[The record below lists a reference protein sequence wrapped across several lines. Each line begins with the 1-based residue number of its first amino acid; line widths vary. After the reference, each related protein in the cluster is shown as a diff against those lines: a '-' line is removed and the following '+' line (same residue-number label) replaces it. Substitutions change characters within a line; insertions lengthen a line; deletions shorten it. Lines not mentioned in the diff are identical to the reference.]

1 MDGGRTGLPEEGA
14 AVMGLIVDLFA
25 GGGGTSLG
33 IERALGRS
41 PDIAVNHDPEAVA
54 MHKANHPHT
63 KHYCENVWAVNPREA
78 TAGRP
83 VDFLWASPDCKH
95 FSKAKGGKPLDK
107 KIRSLAWVIVKWA
120 AWTRPQVIAMENVE
134 EFRKWGP
141 LDRKG
146 RPIKALEGTTFSNFV
161 FALRKLGYK
170 VDYRDLKACD
180 YGAPTSRKRFF
191 LVARRDGAPIVWPE
205 RTYGIGTGRP
215 YRTAA
220 ECIDWSIPCPSIF
233 GREKELAPN
242 TLRRIA
248 KGIVRY
254 VLSNPNPF
262 IVSVSHGGNVFRDVV
277 TPYLTKFRGGAVGQ
291 ELVDPLPTITAGG
304 ESKRPAGSP
313 HALGLVVPALV
324 KQTFSDKPCQEMEIP
339 LHTIT
344 TQHNKFALC
353 AAFIAQYHGEQSG
366 REMRGQALD
375 GPLMVVD
382 ANPRYAICAAH
393 LAKHYGGVVG
403 QAVESPVGTITAAD
417 HHSLVACTL
426 MRQFGTSTGA
436 PVDRP
441 VGTVMPEGRGKTG
454 LVAAFLAKY
463 YGAEREGMPLN
474 GPLHTICGKDKFAVV
489 TVSIGGEEYAVYD
502 IGMRMLQPRELFR
515 AQGFGDD
522 YIIDLVYEGKY
533 LSKSAQVRMVGNSV
547 CPPIAEAIVKA
558 NCAFMQE
565 EREVA

>member
-1 MDGGRTGLPEEGA
+1 MDGGCAGLPEEGA
-14 AVMGLIVDLFA
+14 AVMGLIIDLFA

-191 LVARRDGAPIVWPE
+191 LVARRDGAPIVWPV
-205 RTYGIGTGRP
+205 RTHGVGTGRP

-233 GREKELAPN
+233 EREKELAQN

-248 KGIVRY
+248 KGLVRY
-254 VLSNPNPF
+254 VLSNPSPF
-262 IVSVSHGGNVFRDVV
+262 IVSVNHGGDA
-277 TPYLTKFRGGAVGQ
+277 FRGVGMD
-291 ELVDPLPTITAGG
+291 EP
-304 ESKRPAGSP
+304 
-313 HALGLVVPALV
+313 
-324 KQTFSDKPCQEMEIP
+324 M
-339 LHTIT
+339 HT
-344 TQHNKFALC
+344 L
-353 AAFIAQYHGEQSG
+353 
-366 REMRGQALD
+366 ALD

-454 LVAAFLAKY
+454 LVAAFLTKY
-463 YGAEREGMPLN
+463 YGAEREGMQLN

-522 YIIDLVYEGKY
+522 YIIDLIYEGKY

>member
-1 MDGGRTGLPEEGA
+1 
-14 AVMGLIVDLFA
+14 MGLIIDLFA

-63 KHYCENVWAVNPREA
+63 KHYCENV
-78 TAGRP
+78 
-83 VDFLWASPDCKH
+83 
-95 FSKAKGGKPLDK
+95 
-107 KIRSLAWVIVKWA
+107 
-120 AWTRPQVIAMENVE
+120 
-134 EFRKWGP
+134 
-141 LDRKG
+141 
-146 RPIKALEGTTFSNFV
+146 
-161 FALRKLGYK
+161 
-170 VDYRDLKACD
+170 
-180 YGAPTSRKRFF
+180 
-191 LVARRDGAPIVWPE
+191 
-205 RTYGIGTGRP
+205 
-215 YRTAA
+215 
-220 ECIDWSIPCPSIF
+220 
-233 GREKELAPN
+233 
-242 TLRRIA
+242 
-248 KGIVRY
+248 
-254 VLSNPNPF
+254 
-262 IVSVSHGGNVFRDVV
+262 
-277 TPYLTKFRGGAVGQ
+277 
-291 ELVDPLPTITAGG
+291 
-304 ESKRPAGSP
+304 
-313 HALGLVVPALV
+313 
-324 KQTFSDKPCQEMEIP
+324 
-339 LHTIT
+339 
-344 TQHNKFALC
+344 
-353 AAFIAQYHGEQSG
+353 AFIAQYHGEQSG

-403 QAVESPVGTITAAD
+403 QAVESPVGTTTAAD

-463 YGAEREGMPLN
+463 YGAEREGIPLN

>member
-1 MDGGRTGLPEEGA
+1 MDGGCAGLPEEGA
-14 AVMGLIVDLFA
+14 AVMGLIIDLFA

-191 LVARRDGAPIVWPE
+191 LVARRDGAPIVWPV
-205 RTYGIGTGRP
+205 RTHGVGTGRP

-233 GREKELAPN
+233 EREKELAQN

-248 KGIVRY
+248 KGLVRY
-254 VLSNPNPF
+254 VLSNPSPF
-262 IVSVSHGGNVFRDVV
+262 IVSVNHGGDA
-277 TPYLTKFRGGAVGQ
+277 FRGVGMD
-291 ELVDPLPTITAGG
+291 EP
-304 ESKRPAGSP
+304 
-313 HALGLVVPALV
+313 
-324 KQTFSDKPCQEMEIP
+324 M
-339 LHTIT
+339 HT
-344 TQHNKFALC
+344 L
-353 AAFIAQYHGEQSG
+353 
-366 REMRGQALD
+366 ALD

-382 ANPRYAICAAH
+382 QPALRDMCRTSCEALRRGGRTSGGISCRYDNGGGSPQLGGLYAYEAVRHEYGSSCRPPCRDGDAGRPRQDWA
-393 LAKHYGGVVG
+393 GSGVSDEV
-403 QAVESPVGTITAAD
+403 
-417 HHSLVACTL
+417 LRC
-426 MRQFGTSTGA
+426 R
-436 PVDRP
+436 
-441 VGTVMPEGRGKTG
+441 EGRD
-454 LVAAFLAKY
+454 AAEWSSAY
-463 YGAEREGMPLN
+463 YLR
-474 GPLHTICGKDKFAVV
+474 
-489 TVSIGGEEYAVYD
+489 
-502 IGMRMLQPRELFR
+502 
-515 AQGFGDD
+515 
-522 YIIDLVYEGKY
+522 
-533 LSKSAQVRMVGNSV
+533 
-547 CPPIAEAIVKA
+547 
-558 NCAFMQE
+558 
-565 EREVA
+565 